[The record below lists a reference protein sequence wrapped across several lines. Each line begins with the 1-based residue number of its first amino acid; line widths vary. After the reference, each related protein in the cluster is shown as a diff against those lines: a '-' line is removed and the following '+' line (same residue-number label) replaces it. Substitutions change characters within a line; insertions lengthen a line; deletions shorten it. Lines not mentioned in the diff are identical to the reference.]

1 MCVLSFIFYNFAEF
15 LNVHTKVGNF
25 EIYDIPLKE
34 LSEGTHEYEF
44 LLDDKFFEEL
54 EGPEIGRGNVEAF
67 VSVKKTAHAFEI
79 DFDLQGSIT
88 IQCDRC
94 LDDMNLDVDCEERFL
109 VKFGDEYSEEEGNL
123 IVVPEAEGAINL
135 AWYLYECIAL
145 RIPIRHVHPAGECNE
160 AMVAKLRNH
169 IATSADDDELYDN
182 DEDEE
187 DLTPLDSE
195 EKAIDPRW
203 EGLRKLID
211 NN

>member
-1 MCVLSFIFYNFAEF
+1 
-15 LNVHTKVGNF
+15 
-25 EIYDIPLKE
+25 
-34 LSEGTHEYEF
+34 
-44 LLDDKFFEEL
+44 
-54 EGPEIGRGNVEAF
+54 
-67 VSVKKTAHAFEI
+67 
-79 DFDLQGSIT
+79 
-88 IQCDRC
+88 
-94 LDDMNLDVDCEERFL
+94 
-109 VKFGDEYSEEEGNL
+109 
-123 IVVPEAEGAINL
+123 
-135 AWYLYECIAL
+135 WYLYECIAL